1 MKHLALALLLL
12 ACTAGC
18 LDTAADPPPADE
30 IAARFIAAEEQ
41 ATDFSATVAVA
52 AGSENV
58 TARLLQK
65 DPENYRLEFLKPTDL
80 AGTVVVSNGTR
91 KWRYDPATQTAL
103 TVAAPYII
111 ATISEPP
118 YPGWA
123 EEVRGYAETVAE
135 SLEEQNASYRGSES
149 VGGHT
154 AYILEVA
161 GGSKLFEAPTRHRE
175 GVYRFRAWIDA
186 ETWLLLGVEMY
197 GKDENLILSVEYT
210 DPSANTGLPDDLFVF
225 DPPAGVEVRPM
236 PTAAITP
243 LFLWSV
249 DDARRYDADS
259 LVPSYLPK
267 GYVFKEGTLLPGA
280 YTTLR
285 FTDGTGELEI
295 VERLYDPY
303 REEAVLPGT
312 SEAVLLSGG
321 RDAEYVFTGGR
332 DQLRWRSGE
341 YSYLVTGGILG
352 RDELVRVAESIAM

>member
-30 IAARFIAAEEQ
+30 IAARFIATEEQ
-41 ATDFSATVAVA
+41 ATDFTATVAVA

-58 TARLLQK
+58 TARLFRK
-65 DPENYRLEFLKPTDL
+65 APENYRLEFLEPADL

-91 KWRYDPATQTAL
+91 KWRYDPATRTAL
-103 TVAAPYII
+103 TVAGPYMN
-111 ATISEPP
+111 ATFSGPP

-123 EEVRGYAETVAE
+123 EGVRGYAETVAE

-149 VGGHT
+149 IGGRT

-161 GGSKLFEAPTRHRE
+161 GGSKLFEAPTRYRE
-175 GVYRFRAWIDA
+175 AVHCFRVWIDA

-197 GKDENLILSVEYT
+197 GKEGNLILSAEYT
-210 DPSANTGLPDDLFVF
+210 EPSANTGLPDDLFVF

-243 LFLWSV
+243 LFLWNIE
-249 DDARRYDADS
+249 DTRRYG
-259 LVPSYLPK
+259 VEMPPYLPE
-267 GYVFKEGTLLPGA
+267 GYVFKEGVHLPGA

-285 FTDGTGELEI
+285 FTDGSNELTF
-295 VERLYDPY
+295 ERRLHDPY
-303 REEAVLPGT
+303 REEAGLPGT
-312 SEAVLLSGG
+312 PEPVLLADG
-321 RDAEYVFTGGR
+321 REAEYLSADGR
-332 DQLRWRSGE
+332 DQLCWSA
-341 YSYLVTGGILG
+341 GGYTCLLTADMLG
-352 RDELVRVAESIAM
+352 KDELVRMAESVGV

>member
-1 MKHLALALLLL
+1 MKHLAIAILLVI

-18 LDTAADPPPADE
+18 LDTVADSPPADE

-41 ATDFSATVAVA
+41 ATDFSATVAIT

-58 TARLLQK
+58 TVRLFQK
-65 DPENYRLEFLKPTDL
+65 GPESYRLEYLEPADL

-103 TVAAPYII
+103 TVAGPYIQ
-111 ATISEPP
+111 AAFSGSP

-135 SLEEQNASYRGSES
+135 SLAEQNASYRGSETI
-149 VGGHT
+149 GGRN

-161 GGSKLFEAPTRHRE
+161 GGSKLFEAPTRYRE
-175 GVYRFRAWIDA
+175 AVYRCRAWIDA

-197 GKDENLILSVEYT
+197 GREGNLILSAEYT
-210 DPSANTGLPDDLFVF
+210 GLSANTGLPDDLFAF

-243 LFLWSV
+243 LFLSSI
-249 DDARRYDADS
+249 DGARRCGAEM
-259 LVPSYLPK
+259 PSYLPE
-267 GYVFKEGTLLPGA
+267 GYAFADGVHLPGG

-285 FTDGTGELEI
+285 FTNGTGELE
-295 VERLYDPY
+295 VVKRLYDPY
-303 REEAVLPGT
+303 RKEKVLPGT
-312 SEAVLLSGG
+312 PETVTLADGREAEYVSTDGRDQIRW
-321 RDAEYVFTGGR
+321 RDAEYSHQITAGM
-332 DQLRWRSGE
+332 
-341 YSYLVTGGILG
+341 LG
-352 RDELVRVAESIAM
+352 KDELVRVAESVGV